1 MSTNRGSTCLNNQE
15 PATLYDAT
23 YTPRIGVIELGPIPD
38 KSRYR
43 TCAVPGL
50 QVYDYVAYERI

>member
-38 KSRYR
+38 KSRNR
-43 TCAVPGL
+43 TSRASLPDG
-50 QVYDYVAYERI
+50 E